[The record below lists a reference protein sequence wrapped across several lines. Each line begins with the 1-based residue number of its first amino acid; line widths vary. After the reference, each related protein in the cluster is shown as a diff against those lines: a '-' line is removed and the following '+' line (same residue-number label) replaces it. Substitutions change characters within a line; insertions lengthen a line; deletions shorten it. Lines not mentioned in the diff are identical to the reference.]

1 MKSWSTDY
9 GEVLCLLKDVWQL
22 HIDYLKTGIRVLRGE
37 GVRVM
42 EEAETV
48 VPLYTQEAVN

>member
-1 MKSWSTDY
+1 M
-9 GEVLCLLKDVWQL
+9 KDVWQL

-48 VPLYTQEAVN
+48 VPVYTQEAVN